1 MQRRFEILSCEP
13 DGGLPALVRD
23 DDGAVLR
30 LSHAPVGPLLGALA
44 GRVVYGAVL
53 NVWEEERTA
62 GLVGAP
68 GWIVL
73 DLEDREGF
81 GGGWLDEVRVRLGP
95 ERGGGLFEHT
105 ATDASAGVETTATAG
120 RVLRPEFSRMAVL
133 ARVAAWQDPHDGVP
147 VDGALVPEEQ
157 LEALRRV
164 ILEEALDPLPAL
176 EGTRARLGVVAAAGS
191 DAVDVAGLPEAA
203 EGAPRVGADG
213 DRPWP
218 WVGLF
223 VLLAGICAAIARC

>member
-13 DGGLPALVRD
+13 DGGLPALVRG

-53 NVWEEERTA
+53 NAWEEERTA
-62 GLVGAP
+62 GLVRAA
-68 GWIVL
+68 GWIEL
-73 DLEDREGF
+73 DAEEREGF
-81 GGGWLDEVRVRLGP
+81 ASGWLDEVGVRLGP
-95 ERGGGLFEHT
+95 ERGGGLFERT

-147 VDGALVPEEQ
+147 VDGALVREEQ

-176 EGTRARLGVVAAAGS
+176 GEPARAMIDPIEGPPPPETPPEAPPETRRFPIGRVAVGF
-191 DAVDVAGLPEAA
+191 VMLAGL
-203 EGAPRVGADG
+203 
-213 DRPWP
+213 
-218 WVGLF
+218 
-223 VLLAGICAAIARC
+223 AGMLARC